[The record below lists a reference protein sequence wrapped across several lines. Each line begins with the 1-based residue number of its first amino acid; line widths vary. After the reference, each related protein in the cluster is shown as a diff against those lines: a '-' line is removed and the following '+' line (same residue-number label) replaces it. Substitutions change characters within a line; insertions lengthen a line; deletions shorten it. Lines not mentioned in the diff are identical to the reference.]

1 MRKFNLYVSLP
12 MVLILCFHLLI
23 PSISFSKSKSIVKK
37 SPIAKKSSA
46 QVKET
51 EFSPQELKGLAAD
64 VEVIEDELG
73 IPHVFAKTN
82 EDVFFMQGVL
92 HARDRFFQMDTRRRM
107 LDGSLAE
114 ILGAGPNNRILRA
127 DSTARGSGLYLAA
140 QDSLAKYSP
149 EVLRF
154 LKAYA
159 NGVNSYLANNPLPE
173 EYQQLKITKARPW
186 TELDSIYVGKAL
198 AVSLAFDLIDLQT
211 TAALKTYQ
219 DAGKAQ
225 GFDGT
230 KLFFDDMFRLAPF
243 DPTYVIPDAL
253 GQKPSSTQEGVA
265 VPLEGQEENEEVQL
279 QRKQWGEYLEKTIHP
294 SIYSMAQNYLE
305 AAKESPLFANAV
317 KPREQRNGS
326 NWFILS
332 GKVTESGAPMITGDQ
347 HFDLENAPTW
357 YQIQLNVTPTSNA
370 EPPLNVTGVSVCG
383 APGVALGFNDNLAWQ
398 ATITVFD
405 FTDVY
410 QDKIELQLGPNPI
423 VILNNGKKQQVILR
437 NETFKVNQIAD
448 GKTDN
453 LVDVPKGTVQDQFGR
468 VPFRNNGPI
477 IGLDFQN
484 SVAMVVQQVGF
495 GPTQEIQAFLELDRA
510 KTLKDFEKGLQK
522 LGGASVN
529 MGVVTTKGEVAY
541 YTTGEL
547 PLRSDLEKGAVSGVP
562 PSFIRDGS
570 GANDWQPLRKKQ
582 KFQTLPTEILPF
594 KEMPKVINPPTG
606 FVVSANNDPTGD
618 TGDNNSVNTKRKN
631 GKSILYLSSFYASG
645 LRASQLTSQI
655 KAAIASN
662 KKISVDMARRFQ
674 AAGKMRD
681 AELFLPF
688 IRQAFDNARKADAP
702 IALSTLAGDLRV
714 KEAMDRFNKW
724 DLTTPTGLRNGYD
737 SFVPFNQV
745 DPTDEQI
752 NNSAC
757 STIYSI
763 WRSQMVRNVLDAPLA
778 PKGLVGVDGNFGQT
792 AIAALF
798 NLLSTFPTKKGVGA
812 SGISFFTVPE
822 LAGQSPEAQRDFIL
836 LRSLKDGLDELAG
849 PNFTLAYSNSQ
860 KLSDYRWGKIHR
872 LFIPHILGVDFS
884 LPSNTGNFQ
893 SPFPGLYGLP
903 RDGGYEVPNA
913 CSHPIRA
920 KNQDDFMFN
929 HSPTH
934 RFTAVTKPSGVEV
947 VDALPGGQSGDRK
960 SKFYDNQ
967 LSLWL
972 TADVKPLLSDKKQLM
987 ATQPERVLIFTPAKE
1002 K

>member
-1 MRKFNLYVSLP
+1 MKKIKLYTALP
-12 MVLILCFHLLI
+12 VVLILCFQLII
-23 PSISFSKSKSIVKK
+23 PSVGYSLSKSPSKRIPITSKK
-37 SPIAKKSSA
+37 STNQIKAA
-46 QVKET
+46 
-51 EFSPQELKGLAAD
+51 EFTPQTIKGLAAD
-64 VEVIEDELG
+64 VEVIEDEQG

-82 EDVFFMQGVL
+82 DDVFFMEGFL
-92 HARDRFFQMDTRRRM
+92 HARDRFFQMDARRRM
-107 LDGSLAE
+107 LEGTLAE
-114 ILGAGPNNRILRA
+114 ILGPGTDNRILRA

-140 QDSLAKYSP
+140 KDSLAKYSP

-159 NGVNSYLANNPLPE
+159 AGVNSYLANNPLPE

-186 TELDSIYVGKAL
+186 TELDCVFVGKAL
-198 AVSLAFDLIDLQT
+198 AVSLAFDLIDLDT
-211 TAALKTYQ
+211 TVALKKYQ

-243 DPTYVIPDAL
+243 DPTFVIPDAL
-253 GQKPSSTQEGVA
+253 GQKTEAEGVA
-265 VPLEGQEENEEVQL
+265 SPLEGQEENNQEIEL
-279 QRKQWGEYLEKTIHP
+279 QRKQWGEYLEKNIHP
-294 SIYSMAQNYLE
+294 SIYNMAQNYLE
-305 AAKESPLFANAV
+305 EAKNSPLFANAV

-326 NWFILS
+326 NWFLLS
-332 GKVTESGAPMITGDQ
+332 GKLTESGAPMITGDQ
-347 HFDLENAPTW
+347 HFDLENSPTW
-357 YQIQLNVTPTSNA
+357 YQIQLNVTPTSNN
-370 EPPLNVTGVSVCG
+370 EQPLNVTGVSVCG

-398 ATITVFD
+398 ATVTVFD

-410 QDKIELQLGPNPI
+410 QDQIQLQLGPNPL
-423 VILNNGKKQQVILR
+423 VIIHNGKKEDVIFR
-437 NETFKVNQIAD
+437 NEVFKINQMTD

-453 LVDVPKGTVQDQFGR
+453 IVDVPKGTVADQFAR

-477 IGLDFQN
+477 IGVDFQN

-529 MGVVTTKGEVAY
+529 MGVVTTKGEIAY

-547 PLRSDLEKGAVSGVP
+547 PLREDLEKGMVNGVP
-562 PSFIRDGS
+562 PSFIRDGRGGS
-570 GANDWQPLRKKQ
+570 DWQPLRKKQ
-582 KFQTLPTEILPF
+582 KFQTLPSEILPF

-618 TGDNNSVNTKRKN
+618 TADNNPVNTKRKN
-631 GKSILYLSSFYASG
+631 GKGILYLSSFYASG

-655 KAAIASN
+655 KAAVSSN

-674 AAGKMRD
+674 AASKMRD
-681 AELFLPF
+681 AEIFLPF
-688 IRQAFDNARKADAP
+688 IKQAFNNARNANAP
-702 IALSTLAGDLRV
+702 IQLSTLAGDLRV
-714 KEAMDRFNKW
+714 KEAMDRFGKW

-737 SFVPFNQV
+737 SFVPFNQSE
-745 DPTDEQI
+745 PTDDQI
-752 NNSAC
+752 NNSVC
-757 STIYSI
+757 TTIYSV
-763 WRSQMVRNVLDAPLA
+763 WRSQMVRSVLDAPLA
-778 PKGLVGVDGNFGQT
+778 PKNLAGVDGNFGQT

-798 NLLSTFPTKKGVGA
+798 NLLDTFPTKKGVGS
-812 SGISFFTVPE
+812 SGISFFNVAE
-822 LAGQSPEAQRDFIL
+822 LAGQTPEVQRDFIL
-836 LRSLKDGLDELAG
+836 LRSLRDALDELAG

-872 LFIPHILGVDFS
+872 LFIPHLLGVDFS
-884 LPSNTGNFQ
+884 FPSNDGNFK
-893 SPFPGLYGLP
+893 SPFPGLYGIP
-903 RDGGYEVPNA
+903 RDGGYESPNA
-913 CSHPIRA
+913 CSHKIRA
-920 KNQDDFMFN
+920 KGQDDFMFN

-934 RFTAVTKPSGVEV
+934 RFTAVTKTTGVEV
-947 VDALPGGQSGDRK
+947 VDALPGGQSANRK

-972 TADVKPLLSDKKQLM
+972 TADVKPIITDKKKLT
-987 ATQPERVLIFTPAKE
+987 TQAERVLLFTPGE

>member
-1 MRKFNLYVSLP
+1 M
-12 MVLILCFHLLI
+12 
-23 PSISFSKSKSIVKK
+23 
-37 SPIAKKSSA
+37 
-46 QVKET
+46 E
-51 EFSPQELKGLAAD
+51 
-64 VEVIEDELG
+64 
-73 IPHVFAKTN
+73 
-82 EDVFFMQGVL
+82 
-92 HARDRFFQMDTRRRM
+92 
-107 LDGSLAE
+107 
-114 ILGAGPNNRILRA
+114 
-127 DSTARGSGLYLAA
+127 
-140 QDSLAKYSP
+140 
-149 EVLRF
+149 
-154 LKAYA
+154 
-159 NGVNSYLANNPLPE
+159 
-173 EYQQLKITKARPW
+173 
-186 TELDSIYVGKAL
+186 
-198 AVSLAFDLIDLQT
+198 
-211 TAALKTYQ
+211 
-219 DAGKAQ
+219 
-225 GFDGT
+225 
-230 KLFFDDMFRLAPF
+230 
-243 DPTYVIPDAL
+243 
-253 GQKPSSTQEGVA
+253 
-265 VPLEGQEENEEVQL
+265 
-279 QRKQWGEYLEKTIHP
+279 
-294 SIYSMAQNYLE
+294 
-305 AAKESPLFANAV
+305 
-317 KPREQRNGS
+317 
-326 NWFILS
+326 
-332 GKVTESGAPMITGDQ
+332 
-347 HFDLENAPTW
+347 
-357 YQIQLNVTPTSNA
+357 
-370 EPPLNVTGVSVCG
+370 
-383 APGVALGFNDNLAWQ
+383 
-398 ATITVFD
+398 
-405 FTDVY
+405 
-410 QDKIELQLGPNPI
+410 
-423 VILNNGKKQQVILR
+423 KKQQVILR
-437 NETFKVNQIAD
+437 NETFKVNQVAD

-453 LVDVPKGTVQDQFGR
+453 LVAVPKGTVTDQFAR

-495 GPTQEIQAFLELDRA
+495 GPTQEVQAFLELDRA

-529 MGVVTTKGEVAY
+529 MGVVTTKGEIAY

-547 PLRSDLEKGAVSGVP
+547 PLRSDLEKGTVNGIP

-570 GANDWQPLRKKQ
+570 GDSDWQKLRKKQ
-582 KFQTLPTEILPF
+582 KFQTLPTDILPF
-594 KEMPKVINPPTG
+594 KEMPKVINPSTG

-618 TGDNNSVNTKRKN
+618 TDDNNPVNTKRKN

-655 KAAIASN
+655 KAAISSN
-662 KKISVDMARRFQ
+662 KKINVDMARRFQ

-702 IALSTLAGDLRV
+702 IQLSTLAGDLRV
-714 KEAMDRFNKW
+714 KEAMERFGKW
-724 DLTTPTGLRNGYD
+724 DLSTPTGLRNGYD

-763 WRSQMVRNVLDAPLA
+763 WRSQMVRSVIDAPLA
-778 PKGLVGVDGNFGQT
+778 PKKVAGVDGNFGQT

-798 NLLSTFPTKKGVGA
+798 NLLSTFPTKKGVGS
-812 SGISFFTVPE
+812 SGINFFDVPE
-822 LAGQSPEAQRDFIL
+822 LAGQSPEAKRDFIL

-872 LFIPHILGVDFS
+872 LFIPHLLGVDFS
-884 LPSNTGNFQ
+884 LPSNDGNFQ

-913 CSHPIRA
+913 CTHPIRA

-934 RFTAVTKPSGVEV
+934 RFTAVTKPTGVEV

-972 TADVKPLLSDKKQLM
+972 TADVKPLISDKKRLM
-987 ATQPERVLIFTPAKE
+987 AQPERVLLFTPAIE

>member
-1 MRKFNLYVSLP
+1 MLMKKFNLYAALLVI
-12 MVLILCFHLLI
+12 LILCFQLI
-23 PSISFSKSKSIVKK
+23 VPVVGYSSSKMPRK
-37 SPIAKKSSA
+37 SPSATKKSSA
-46 QVKET
+46 QMT
-51 EFSPQELKGLAAD
+51 MAEFTPQSLKGLVAD

-73 IPHVFAKTN
+73 NPHVFAKTN
-82 EDVFFMQGVL
+82 EDVLFMQGFL

-107 LDGSLAE
+107 LEGSLAE
-114 ILGAGPNNRILRA
+114 ILGPGPNNSILRA
-127 DSTARGSGLYLAA
+127 DSTGRGSGLYLAA
-140 QDSLAKYSP
+140 RDSLDKYSP
-149 EVLRF
+149 EILRF
-154 LKAYA
+154 LKAYS

-186 TELDSIYVGKAL
+186 TELDCIYVGKAL
-198 AVSLAFDLIDLQT
+198 AVSLAFDLIDLST
-211 TAALKTYQ
+211 TVALKNYQ

-230 KLFFDDMFRLAPF
+230 KLFFDDMFRLTPF

-253 GQKPSSTQEGVA
+253 GQKVTGAQDVA
-265 VPLEGQEENEEVQL
+265 LPLEGQEENQEVQL
-279 QRKQWGEYLEKTIHP
+279 QRKQWTEYLEKTIHP
-294 SIYSMAQNYLE
+294 SIYSMAQDYLE
-305 AAKESPLFANAV
+305 AAKNSPLFANAV
-317 KPREQRNGS
+317 KPREERNGS
-326 NWFILS
+326 NWFLLS
-332 GKVTESGAPMITGDQ
+332 GKLTESGSPMITGDQ
-347 HFDLENAPTW
+347 HFDLENSPTW
-357 YQIQLNVTPTSNA
+357 YQIQLNVTPTSNN

-398 ATITVFD
+398 ATVTVFD

-410 QDKIELQLGPNPI
+410 QDKIELQLGPNPL
-423 VILNNGKKQQVILR
+423 VIIHNGKKEQVIFR
-437 NETFKVNQIAD
+437 NETFKINQITD

-453 LVDVPKGTVQDQFGR
+453 IVDVPKGTVGDQFAR

-477 IGLDFQN
+477 IGVDFQN

-529 MGVVTTKGEVAY
+529 MGVVTTKGEIAY

-547 PLRSDLEKGAVSGVP
+547 PLREDLDKGMVNGVP
-562 PSFIRDGS
+562 PSFIRDGRGGS
-570 GANDWQPLRKKQ
+570 DWKPMRKKQ
-582 KFQTLPTEILPF
+582 PFQTLPTEILPF

-606 FVVSANNDPTGD
+606 FVVSANNDPIGD
-618 TGDNNSVNTKRKN
+618 TSDNNPVNTKRKN

-655 KAAIASN
+655 RAAIASN

-674 AAGKMRD
+674 AAGRMRD
-681 AELFLPF
+681 AEIFLPF
-688 IRQAFDNARKADAP
+688 IKQAFDNARNPSAP
-702 IALSTLAGDLRV
+702 IQLSTLAGDLRV
-714 KEAMDRFNKW
+714 KEAMERFSKW

-737 SFVPFNQV
+737 SFVPFNQAE
-745 DPTDEQI
+745 PTDDQI
-752 NNSAC
+752 NNSVC

-763 WRSQMVRNVLDAPLA
+763 WRSQMVRNVIDAPLVPVKLA
-778 PKGLVGVDGNFGQT
+778 GVDGNFGQT
-792 AIAALF
+792 AISALF
-798 NLLSTFPTKKGVGA
+798 NLLDTFPAKKGIGA

-836 LRSLKDGLDELAG
+836 LRSLRDGLDELAG

-872 LFIPHILGVDFS
+872 LFIPHLLGVDFS
-884 LPSNTGNFQ
+884 LPSNDGNFV

-913 CSHPIRA
+913 CTHRIRA

-934 RFTAVTKPSGVEV
+934 RFTAVTKPTGVEV
-947 VDALPGGQSGDRK
+947 VDALPGGQSGNRK

-972 TADVKPLLSDKKQLM
+972 TADVRPLLTDKNKLM
-987 ATQPERVLIFTPAKE
+987 SQAERVFLFTPVKE